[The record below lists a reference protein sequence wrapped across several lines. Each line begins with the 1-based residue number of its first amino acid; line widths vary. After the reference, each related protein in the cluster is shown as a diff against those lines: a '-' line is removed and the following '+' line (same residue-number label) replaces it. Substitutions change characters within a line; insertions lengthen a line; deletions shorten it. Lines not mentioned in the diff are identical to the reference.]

1 MYIFA
6 FVIIA
11 ENRMEENHKRIL
23 RNSAYMYIR
32 MVFIMVISLYTSRV
46 VLEILGVDDFGIY
59 SLIGG
64 IVSIFTVISGSLSG
78 AVQRF
83 LNIGLGE
90 GNMARTK
97 GYFSQSLTIFLVI
110 FAIFLLLGESI
121 GLWFVQ
127 NELNIPLGREAATF
141 WVYQFSLAAVL
152 FTILQIPFF
161 GAVVARERMG
171 FFALMGIL
179 DVCTRLA
186 VVVLIDIF
194 GTPDN
199 LIFYAGII
207 AAIQILQTVAYFIYA
222 GSNFEECTFRLQWK
236 RDTVKEMLSF
246 MGLSFWGNTVVT
258 ITNQGVNVLLNLFG
272 GTAINAAAG
281 IAKQVNT
288 AVLRLVECINTPIK
302 PQIVKSY
309 AGGDHSQMLF
319 LFERNAKY
327 SLFLMCIL
335 LSPLVLE
342 NRFILDLWLK
352 DVPDY
357 AVCFT
362 RLVLIES
369 LFYVLSFG
377 MSTIVN
383 ATGKLVRM
391 EVYGRIIT
399 IAVLPVAYLLLKAGA
414 PIYIPLVISLVAQ
427 VIYVAY
433 LFADVNKKTGMGVAR
448 FFINVIKP
456 VVILAAALFIAC
468 GLGVLFVE
476 EGFLRFILVGTT
488 DVFVAVATIW
498 FFCLDQGE
506 KSFVS
511 GFIQKKLGI

>member
-1 MYIFA
+1 
-6 FVIIA
+6 
-11 ENRMEENHKRIL
+11 MEENHKRIL
-23 RNSAYMYIR
+23 KNSAYMYIR

-64 IVSIFTVISGSLSG
+64 IVSIFTVMSGSLSG

-97 GYFSQSLTIFLVI
+97 GYFSQSFTIFLVI

-127 NELNIPLGREAATF
+127 NELNIPQGREAATF

-171 FFALMGIL
+171 FIALIGIL
-179 DVCTRLA
+179 DVCARLA
-186 VVVLIDIF
+186 VVILIDF
-194 GTPDN
+194 YGTPDN

-207 AAIQILQTVAYFIYA
+207 AAIQILQTSAYFIYA
-222 GSNFEECTFRLQWK
+222 GSNFEECTFKLQWK
-236 RDTVKEMLSF
+236 GETVKEMLSF
-246 MGLSFWGNTVVT
+246 MGMSFLGNTIVT
-258 ITNQGVNVLLNLFG
+258 ITNQGVNILLNLFG
-272 GTAINAAAG
+272 GAAVNAAAG

-288 AVLRLVECINTPIK
+288 AVLRLVDCINTPIK

-309 AGGDHSQMLF
+309 ASGDHSQMVF

-335 LSPLVLE
+335 LAPLVLE
-342 NRFILDLWLK
+342 NRFVLDLWLK

-369 LFYVLSFG
+369 LFYVLTFG

-383 ATGKLVRM
+383 ATGKLMKM

-414 PIYIPLVISLVAQ
+414 PIYMPLVISLAAQ
-427 VIYVAY
+427 VIYVSY
-433 LFADVNKKTGMGVAR
+433 LFADVNEKTGMGVAR
-448 FFINVIKP
+448 FFTNVIKP
-456 VVILAAALFIAC
+456 VAILVSALFIAC
-468 GLGVLFVE
+468 GIEVLFVE
-476 EGFLRFILVGTT
+476 EGFLRFLLVGTT

-506 KSFVS
+506 KSFVR